1 MGFTHLHL
9 HTQYSLLDGCCR
21 FGDLFEAVKKS
32 GQSAVAITDHGN
44 MFGAVDFYDTAKK
57 NGIKAIIGCECYVA
71 VRSRFLKEHGIDSER
86 YHLILLC
93 ENNIGYQN
101 LIKIVSESWTTGF
114 YTKPRID
121 RELLEKYHE
130 GIICLTGCLAGEV
143 PKLLL
148 AGEYEK
154 AKETAFWYEKTFG
167 KDNYFLEIQNHG
179 IEEEIRLIPEMNR
192 LSQDTG
198 IPLVVTNDVHYVE
211 KNDSEVQKVLIS
223 IGTGR
228 TVNDSSG
235 IEFTSND
242 FYLKTE
248 EEMKRLF
255 LSYPEAIENTE
266 KIANRCNV
274 SFEYGNTKLPFFKI
288 EGNPNHFKYFRDKC
302 YEGLKRHYGEN
313 PDNIYIERLEY
324 ELSVIKEMGYIDYF
338 LIVADYIAY
347 AKKNRIPVGPGR
359 GSGAGSIAAYCMGI
373 TGVDPIRYGLI
384 FERFLNPERVSMPD
398 LDIDFD
404 YVRRQEVID
413 YVVRRYGKDYVAQ
426 IITFGTM
433 AARAAVKDVGR
444 AMGYSYSFVD
454 SISKKIPRE
463 LNITIKDALLKTPEL
478 RELVKSDERAK
489 KIISVAERVE
499 GMPRHTSTHAAGVVI
514 TDKPVYNYV
523 PLAVN
528 DGNPVTQFTMTIDEK
543 LGLLKMDFLGLRT
556 LTVISDAEKE
566 IQRKN
571 PNFNIEKIPFN
582 DKLTFE
588 MLSRGET
595 DGVFQCESAGITR
608 VITRLKPQNIE
619 DIIAVISLYRPGPMD
634 EIDSYI
640 KNRHNPENITYKTE
654 KLKDILSVTYGCLVY
669 QEQVMEVFR
678 KLAGYSLGRADIVRR
693 AMSKKKHDVMEENR
707 EYFVNGLKNKNGKYE
722 ILGCVNN
729 GISKDI
735 ANSIFDDMSSFAS
748 YAFNKSHS
756 AAYAIITYR
765 TAYLKCNYPSEF
777 MAALLSSVM
786 DNLDKIAE
794 YTDELSKMKIKLLPP
809 DINRSF
815 LSFSVDKG
823 SVRFGLSA
831 LKTLGAGFVN
841 SFIAEREQNGDF
853 KDIYDF
859 CNRCYNGEFNKRAV
873 ESLIKV
879 GAFDSLGLNR
889 RECLVNLSKI
899 LEILDGEKR
908 RNIEGQLGLFEI
920 SEGNSPQLFEP
931 ERMAEFNEAD
941 ILFMEK
947 DISGLY
953 ISGHPLK
960 AYRERFKKLGCKPVY
975 LAAKAGTADSPIK
988 DNEIISVLAIISNV
1002 RRRTTKKN
1010 ENMAFL
1016 EIEDERSSLK
1026 VLVFP
1031 KKLLEYYKYL
1041 EIGNIVVIKGRI
1053 STDFEN
1059 GAELLLESIT
1069 SVEEYE
1075 REFKINPQRKKKKG
1089 VFVKFKTENED
1100 ISMLNN
1106 IIEKFN
1112 SENGLPVYIYF
1123 ENTKQYKT
1131 LGKYVKSCSE
1141 LKTELLMCFSDNAVV
1156 VE

>member
-1 MGFTHLHL
+1 MSFTHLHL

-44 MFGAVDFYDTAKK
+44 MFGAVDFYDAAKK

-71 VRSRFLKEHGIDSER
+71 VRSRFLKEHSRDNER

-93 ENNIGYQN
+93 ENNTGYQN
-101 LIKIVSESWTTGF
+101 LIKMVSESWTTGF

-130 GIICLTGCLAGEV
+130 GIICLTGCLAGEI
-143 PKLLL
+143 PRLLIS
-148 AGEYEK
+148 GEYEK
-154 AKETAFWYEKTFG
+154 AKETALWYKNIFG
-167 KDNYFLEIQNHG
+167 KNNYFLEIQNHG

-198 IPLVVTNDVHYVE
+198 IPLVATNDVHYVE
-211 KNDSEVQKVLIS
+211 KADAEVQKVLIS

-235 IEFTSND
+235 IEFNSDD

-248 EEMKRLF
+248 EEMRMLF
-255 LSYPEAIENTE
+255 SEYQQAVDNTE
-266 KIANRCNV
+266 KIAKRCNV
-274 SFEYGNTKLPFFKI
+274 SFEYGQTKLPFFKI
-288 EGNPNHFKYFRDKC
+288 EGNPDHFQYFKEKC
-302 YEGLKRHYGEN
+302 YEGLKKRYGAN
-313 PDNIYIERLEY
+313 PDKIYTDRLEY
-324 ELSVIKEMGYIDYF
+324 ELSVINKMGYVDYF

-347 AKKNRIPVGPGR
+347 AKKNGIPVGPGR
-359 GSGAGSIAAYCMGI
+359 GSGAGSIAAYCMDI
-373 TGVDPIRYGLI
+373 TGVDPIKYGLI

-413 YVVRRYGKDYVAQ
+413 YVVRRYGKEYVAQ

-444 AMGYSYSFVD
+444 AMGYPYSFVD

-463 LNITIKDALLKTPEL
+463 LNITIKDAVSKTPEL
-478 RELVKSDERAK
+478 REFIESDERAK

-514 TDKPVYNYV
+514 TDKPVDSYV

-528 DGNPVTQFTMTIDEK
+528 DGNPVTQFTMTADER

-566 IQRKN
+566 IRRKN
-571 PNFNIEKIPFN
+571 PNFDIEKIPLN
-582 DKLTFE
+582 DRATFE

-595 DGVFQCESAGITR
+595 QGVFQCESSGITR
-608 VITRLKPQNIE
+608 VITRLKPQSVE

-634 EIDSYI
+634 EIDNYI

-654 KLKDILSVTYGCLVY
+654 KLKDILNVTYGCLVY

-707 EYFVNGLKNKNGKYE
+707 EYFVNGLKDKNGEYE
-722 ILGCVNN
+722 IPGCVNN
-729 GISKDI
+729 GIPGDV

-756 AAYAIITYR
+756 AAYAIVTYR

-794 YTDELSKMKIKLLPP
+794 YTDELSKMNIKLLPP

-815 LSFSVDKG
+815 LSFSVDNG

-831 LKTLGAGFVN
+831 LKTLGEGFVN
-841 SFIAEREQNGDF
+841 YFIAEREKNGDF

-859 CNRCYNGEFNKRAV
+859 CKRCYSDEFNKRAV

-889 RECLVNLSKI
+889 RECIMNLQKI
-899 LEILDGEKR
+899 LELLDGQKR
-908 RNIEGQLGLFEI
+908 RNIEGQIGLFEMADN
-920 SEGNSPQLFEP
+920 EPQIFEP
-931 ERMAEFNEAD
+931 ERSDEFSEED
-941 ILFMEK
+941 ILLMEK

-960 AYRERFKKLGCKPVY
+960 AYSERFKELGCKPLY

-988 DNEIISVLAIISNV
+988 DGELINVLAIISNV

-1016 EIEDERSSLK
+1016 EIEDERASLK

-1031 KKLLEYYKYL
+1031 KKLSEYYKYL
-1041 EIGNIVVIKGRI
+1041 ETGNIVVIKGRI
-1053 STDFEN
+1053 SLDSEN
-1059 GAELLLESIT
+1059 GAELLLESIA
-1069 SVEEYE
+1069 SAEEYE
-1075 REFKINPQRKKKKG
+1075 REYSTAPKRKKRKG
-1089 VFVKFKTENED
+1089 VFVKFKNENAD
-1100 ISMLNN
+1100 MSLLNAV
-1106 IIEKFN
+1106 IQKFY
-1112 SENGLPVYIYF
+1112 SENGLPVYLYF
-1123 ENTKQYKT
+1123 ENTKKYMASGKT
-1131 LGKYVKSCSE
+1131 VKACAE
-1141 LKTELLMCFSDNAVV
+1141 LKTELSVYFSENAVV